1 MIQTSLE
8 KIANSL
14 TYNEIFF
21 YIAALFMV
29 IITLYRF
36 IENRIKT
43 KAEIINNNYIDN
55 SADIIK
61 YIEDLEPQ
69 VKRERSTYKR
79 FLTLR
84 QHIR

>member
-69 VKRERSTYKR
+69 MKRERSTYKR